1 MPERTRRYSVGVGFR
16 HPVTMRKASLIGLSS
31 RCVCALRLH
40 IGAQYL
46 AVEKTRARV
55 VMHKV
60 VARAPQP
67 VPASGRIR
75 AMRDKSFLGWVFKWC
90 RYVRVRSR
98 VIPR

>member
-1 MPERTRRYSVGVGFR
+1 MGVGFR

-40 IGAQYL
+40 TGAQYS
-46 AVEKTRARV
+46 AIEETRARV
-55 VMHKV
+55 VMGKV

-67 VPASGRIR
+67 VPACRRIR
-75 AMRDKSFLGWVFKWC
+75 AMRDVSFLRMVSKWC
-90 RYVRVRSR
+90 RYVRVLSR